1 MYKKYLVITICIT
14 MMLALASCSSEKI
27 VYYYVPPDLQ
37 DQEKYLNTIE
47 DFKPHFTGKKLF
59 IDPGHGGEDRRNT
72 NKAGNVIEADVN
84 LRVALFLKNFIELS
98 NGEVI
103 LSRDTDKTVP
113 LAFRSELANNS
124 KADLFISIHHN
135 APARWEDDYTNYT
148 STYYHALEENYEYEP
163 MERDLARFIQRDL
176 SYVMRN
182 PGGLGSFDGTYS
194 DYFIYPGDGFSVLR
208 RTLIPSVLVE
218 CAFHT
223 SSHEEQRLNIEEFNK
238 IQAWGIYR
246 GLGKY
251 LKADKPVVT
260 YKDYGYSVDSLIIN
274 MNFKI
279 ETKTPINKRK
289 IDVFINKQSNN
300 YNFDESTGM
309 LAVPISLNS
318 DQTFLVRIITANKNG
333 VHNLPFEKSFSF
345 RNGEIIYN

>member
-1 MYKKYLVITICIT
+1 
-14 MMLALASCSSEKI
+14 MMLVLASCSSEKI

-37 DQEKYLNTIE
+37 DQEKYIQTIE
-47 DFKPHFTGKKLF
+47 DFKPQFSGKKIF

-84 LRVALFLKNFIELS
+84 LRVALFLKDFIESS

-103 LSRDTDKTVP
+103 LSRNTDKTVP
-113 LAFRSELANNS
+113 LAYRSELANNS
-124 KADLFISIHHN
+124 GADLFISIHHN

-148 STYYHALEENYEYEP
+148 STYFHALEEDYDFEP

-194 DYFIYPGDGFSVLR
+194 DYIIYPGDGFSVLR

-223 SSHEEQRLNIEEFNK
+223 SKHEEQRLNIEEFNK

-251 LKADKPVVT
+251 LKADKPIVT
-260 YKDYGYSVDSLIIN
+260 YKYYEYSEDSLKIIL
-274 MNFKI
+274 NFKI
-279 ETKTPINKRK
+279 ETKTQINKRK
-289 IDVFINKQSNN
+289 IDVFINKLINPYS
-300 YNFDESTGM
+300 FDESTGM
-309 LAVPISLNS
+309 LSIPITLNGET
-318 DQTFLVRIITANKNG
+318 TFLVRIIAANKNG
-333 VHNLPFEKSFSF
+333 VHNLPFEKRFSTTENLF
-345 RNGEIIYN
+345 IPN